1 MAAFQCMMDGRESDF
16 QLEGNMEIQN
26 KRILMYKWRA
36 YNYLDVYQTF
46 RMFGF
51 EIDFIGQHLPSYD
64 EDEELTFR
72 LLKMM
77 REKSYDFVFTI
88 NYFGVISDACEQ
100 FGIPYVSWSCDS
112 PLISMYHESV
122 FNDCNYIFL
131 FDKSSYL
138 FFKELGVE
146 HIWHL
151 PLAVDTNRIDH
162 IIKNA
167 KDLKLY
173 ENEIAFVGSLYER
186 NAYDSLIPTFPPYL
200 QGYLDCAMEAQMNVS
215 GGNLLERLLTDDI
228 CMQLERHYRLEK
240 SKRSF
245 SDLRLIFATTVLGF
259 KVAKEQRCSY
269 LLELVKKH
277 QVSIYT
283 NSNTHDLVKIDYR
296 GSVDYWTQMPKVFY
310 GSKINLNFTI
320 PNIKSGI
327 PLRVWDVLGAG
338 GFLITNYQPELE
350 MYFEP
355 DKDLVV
361 FESRQELDEK
371 VSYYLEHEEQR
382 CKIAENGYKKVK
394 LNHNYQNRISKMLQL
409 LQDDILYTK

>member
-1 MAAFQCMMDGRESDF
+1 MEKG
-16 QLEGNMEIQN
+16 MEIKY
-26 KRILMYKWRA
+26 KRILIYKWRA

-46 RMFGF
+46 LALGF
-51 EIDFIGQHLPSYD
+51 EADIVEQHLPSYD
-64 EDEELTFR
+64 EDEKFN
-72 LLKMM
+72 LKLIKMLQ
-77 REKSYDFVFTI
+77 EKAYDFVFTV

-100 FGIPYVSWSCDS
+100 MGVPYVSWSCDS

-122 FNDCNYIFL
+122 YNACNYIFL

-151 PLAVDTNRIDH
+151 PLAVDTQRIDH
-162 IIKNA
+162 IIQNA
-167 KDLKLY
+167 GDLKLY
-173 ENEIAFVGSLYER
+173 QNEISFVGSLYER
-186 NAYDSLIPTFPPYL
+186 NSYDSLVPTFPPYL
-200 QGYLDCAMEAQMNVS
+200 QGYLDCAMEAQMNIS

-228 CMQLERHYRLEK
+228 CMLLEQHYRLEK
-240 SKRSF
+240 SERSF

-277 QVSIYT
+277 PVSIYT

-310 GSKINLNFTI
+310 GSRINLNFTI

-338 GFLITNYQPELE
+338 GFMITNYQPELE
-350 MYFEP
+350 MYFEL

-361 FESRQELDEK
+361 FESRQELTEK
-371 VSYYLEHEEQR
+371 VSFYLKHEELRQQ
-382 CKIAENGYKKVK
+382 IAKSGHEKVK
-394 LNHNYQNRISKMLQL
+394 INHSYIIRIKRLLKQLQCS
-409 LQDDILYTK
+409 

>member
-1 MAAFQCMMDGRESDF
+1 
-16 QLEGNMEIQN
+16 MEIQN

-46 RMFGF
+46 RMFGY
-51 EIDFIGQHLPSYD
+51 EIDFIEQHLPSYD
-64 EDEELTFR
+64 EDEELTFK

-173 ENEIAFVGSLYER
+173 QNEIAFVGSLYER

-259 KVAKEQRCSY
+259 KVAKEQRCSC

-355 DKDLVV
+355 DEDLVV

-382 CKIAENGYKKVK
+382 CKIAANGYKKVK
-394 LNHNYQNRISKMLQL
+394 LNHNYRNRLNKMLQL
-409 LQDDILYTK
+409 LQDDTLYTK

>member
-1 MAAFQCMMDGRESDF
+1 MNFS
-16 QLEGNMEIQN
+16 N

-46 RMFGF
+46 LALGF
-51 EIDFIGQHLPSYD
+51 EIDVVAQHLPSYD
-64 EDEELTFR
+64 EDENFAAR
-72 LLKMM
+72 LIKMLQD
-77 REKSYDFVFTI
+77 RAYDFVFTI

-100 FGIPYVSWSCDS
+100 AGIPYVSWSCDS

-122 FNDCNYIFL
+122 YNACNYIFL

-146 HIWHL
+146 HIWYL
-151 PLAVDTNRIDH
+151 PLAVDVQRIDH
-162 IIKNA
+162 ILQNA
-167 KDLKLY
+167 VDLKLY
-173 ENEIAFVGSLYER
+173 QNEISFVGSLYER
-186 NAYDSLIPTFPPYL
+186 NSYDSLMPTFPPYL
-200 QGYLDCAMEAQMNVS
+200 QGYLDCAMEAQMNIS

-228 CMQLERHYRLEK
+228 CIRLQQHYHLEK
-240 SKRSF
+240 SERSF
-245 SDLRLIFATTVLGF
+245 SDLRLIFVTNVLGF

-277 QVSIYT
+277 PVSIYT
-283 NSNTHDLVKIDYR
+283 NSNTHDLIKIDYR

-310 GSKINLNFTI
+310 GSRVNLNFTI

-350 MYFEP
+350 LYFEP

-361 FESRQELDEK
+361 FEGKQDLTQK
-371 VSYYLEHEEQR
+371 VSYYLEHEELR
-382 CKIAENGYKKVK
+382 KKIAKNGYEKVK
-394 LNHNYQNRISKMLQL
+394 LNHSYNQRIDQMLNELQNI
-409 LQDDILYTK
+409 

>member
-1 MAAFQCMMDGRESDF
+1 
-16 QLEGNMEIQN
+16 MEILN
-26 KRILMYKWRA
+26 KRILIYKWRA
-36 YNYLDVYQTF
+36 YNYLDVYETF
-46 RMFGF
+46 RAFGF
-51 EIDFIGQHLPSYD
+51 AVDFLEQHLPSYD
-64 EDEELTFR
+64 EDAQLTEK
-72 LLKMM
+72 LLKRM

-88 NYFGVISDACEQ
+88 NYFGVVSDACEQ
-100 FGIPYVSWSCDS
+100 MGVPYVSWSCDS

-122 FNDCNYIFL
+122 FNRHNFIFL

-146 HIWHL
+146 QIWHL
-151 PLAVDTNRIDH
+151 PLAVDTDRIDH
-162 IIKNA
+162 IIQNA
-167 KDLKLY
+167 FDLKLY
-173 ENEIAFVGSLYER
+173 ENEISFIGSLYER
-186 NAYDSLIPTFPPYL
+186 NSYDSLVPTFPPYL
-200 QGYLDCAMEAQMNVS
+200 QGYLDCAMEAQMNIC

-240 SKRSF
+240 SERSF
-245 SDLRLIFATTVLGF
+245 SDLKLIFATTVLGF
-259 KVAKEQRCSY
+259 KVAKEQRCSC

-277 QVSIYT
+277 PVSIYT

-350 MYFEP
+350 LYFEP
-355 DKDLVV
+355 DKDLVI
-361 FESRQELDEK
+361 FESKQDLAQK

-382 CKIAENGYKKVK
+382 RKIAENGYKKVK
-394 LNHNYQNRISKMLQL
+394 LNHSYKQRIAQMLEI
-409 LQDDILYTK
+409 LQG

>member
-1 MAAFQCMMDGRESDF
+1 
-16 QLEGNMEIQN
+16 MEILN
-26 KRILMYKWRA
+26 KRILIYKWRA
-36 YNYLDVYQTF
+36 YNYLDVYETF
-46 RMFGF
+46 RAFGF
-51 EIDFIGQHLPSYD
+51 AVDFLEQHLPSYD
-64 EDEELTFR
+64 EDAQLTEK
-72 LLKMM
+72 LLKRM

-88 NYFGVISDACEQ
+88 NYFGVVSDACEQ
-100 FGIPYVSWSCDS
+100 MGVPYVSWSCDS

-122 FNDCNYIFL
+122 FNRHNFIFL

-146 HIWHL
+146 QIWHL
-151 PLAVDTNRIDH
+151 PLAVDTDRIDH
-162 IIKNA
+162 IIQNA
-167 KDLKLY
+167 LDLKLY
-173 ENEIAFVGSLYER
+173 ENEISFIGSLYER
-186 NAYDSLIPTFPPYL
+186 NSYDSLVPTFPPYL
-200 QGYLDCAMEAQMNVS
+200 QGYLDCAMEAQMNIC

-240 SKRSF
+240 SERSF
-245 SDLRLIFATTVLGF
+245 SDLKLIFATTVLGF
-259 KVAKEQRCSY
+259 KVAKEQRCSC

-277 QVSIYT
+277 PVSIYT

-350 MYFEP
+350 LYFEP
-355 DKDLVV
+355 DKDLVI
-361 FESRQELDEK
+361 FESKQDLAQK

-382 CKIAENGYKKVK
+382 RKIAENGYKKVK
-394 LNHNYQNRISKMLQL
+394 LNHSYKQRIAQMLEI
-409 LQDDILYTK
+409 LQG

>member
-1 MAAFQCMMDGRESDF
+1 MQ
-16 QLEGNMEIQN
+16 IQN
-26 KRILMYKWRA
+26 KLILMYKWRA
-36 YNYLDVYQTF
+36 YNYLDVIETF
-46 RMFGF
+46 RAFGF
-51 EIDFIGQHLPSYD
+51 EIDFVEQHLPSYD
-64 EDEELTFR
+64 EDEELTVK

-77 REKSYDFVFTI
+77 RAKPYDFVFTI
-88 NYFGVISDACEQ
+88 NYFGVVSDACEQ
-100 FGIPYVSWSCDS
+100 EGIPYVSWSCDS

-122 FNDCNYIFL
+122 FNRCNYIFL

-146 HIWHL
+146 QIWHL

-162 IIKNA
+162 IIQNA
-167 KDLKLY
+167 DDLKLY
-173 ENEIAFVGSLYER
+173 QNEISFVGSLYER
-186 NAYDSLIPTFPPYL
+186 NSYDSLVPTFSPYL

-240 SKRSF
+240 SERSF

-259 KVAKEQRCSY
+259 KVAKEQRCSC

-277 QVSIYT
+277 PVSIYT
-283 NSNTHDLVKIDYR
+283 NSNTHDLVKVDYR

-350 MYFEP
+350 NYFEP
-355 DKDLVV
+355 DEDLVI
-361 FESRQELDEK
+361 FESRQELAQK
-371 VSYYLEHEEQR
+371 AAYYLKHEEQR
-382 CKIAENGYKKVK
+382 RKIAENGYRKVK
-394 LNHNYQNRISKMLQL
+394 LNHSYSIRIKQMLQL
-409 LQDDILYTK
+409 LQEN

>member
-1 MAAFQCMMDGRESDF
+1 
-16 QLEGNMEIQN
+16 MEILN
-26 KRILMYKWRA
+26 KRILIYKWRA
-36 YNYLDVYQTF
+36 YNYLDVYETF
-46 RMFGF
+46 RAFGF
-51 EIDFIGQHLPSYD
+51 AVDFLEQHLPSYD
-64 EDEELTFR
+64 EDVQLTEK
-72 LLKMM
+72 LLKRM

-88 NYFGVISDACEQ
+88 NYFGVVSDACEQ
-100 FGIPYVSWSCDS
+100 MGVPYVSWSCDS

-122 FNDCNYIFL
+122 FNSHNFIFL

-146 HIWHL
+146 QIWHL
-151 PLAVDTNRIDH
+151 PLAVDTDRIDH
-162 IIKNA
+162 IIQNA
-167 KDLKLY
+167 SDLKLY
-173 ENEIAFVGSLYER
+173 ENEISFIGSLYER
-186 NAYDSLIPTFPPYL
+186 NSYDSLVPTFPPYL
-200 QGYLDCAMEAQMNVS
+200 QGYLDCAMEAQMNIC

-240 SKRSF
+240 SERSF
-245 SDLRLIFATTVLGF
+245 SDLKLIFATTVLGF
-259 KVAKEQRCSY
+259 KVAKEQRCSC

-277 QVSIYT
+277 PVSIYT

-350 MYFEP
+350 LYFEP
-355 DKDLVV
+355 DKDLVI
-361 FESRQELDEK
+361 FESKQDLAQK

-382 CKIAENGYKKVK
+382 RKIAENGYKKVK
-394 LNHNYQNRISKMLQL
+394 LNHSYKQRIARMLEI
-409 LQDDILYTK
+409 LQE

>member
-1 MAAFQCMMDGRESDF
+1 
-16 QLEGNMEIQN
+16 MEIQN

-51 EIDFIGQHLPSYD
+51 EIDFIEQHLPSYD
-64 EDEELTFR
+64 EDEELTFK

-88 NYFGVISDACEQ
+88 NYFGVVSDACEQ

-162 IIKNA
+162 MIQNA

-173 ENEIAFVGSLYER
+173 QNEIAFVGSLYER

-338 GFLITNYQPELE
+338 GFLITNYQAELE

-355 DKDLVV
+355 DEDLVV

-382 CKIAENGYKKVK
+382 CKIAANGYEKVK
-394 LNHNYQNRISKMLQL
+394 LNHNYQNRINKMLQL
-409 LQDDILYTK
+409 LQADTSYTK

>member
-1 MAAFQCMMDGRESDF
+1 
-16 QLEGNMEIQN
+16 MEIQN

-51 EIDFIGQHLPSYD
+51 EIDFIEQHLPSYD

-371 VSYYLEHEEQR
+371 VSYYLGHEEQR

-394 LNHNYQNRISKMLQL
+394 LNHNYQNRITKMLQL

>member
-1 MAAFQCMMDGRESDF
+1 
-16 QLEGNMEIQN
+16 MEILN
-26 KRILMYKWRA
+26 KRILIYKWRA
-36 YNYLDVYQTF
+36 YNYLDVYETF
-46 RMFGF
+46 RAFGF
-51 EIDFIGQHLPSYD
+51 AVDFLEQHLPSYD
-64 EDEELTFR
+64 EDVQLTEK
-72 LLKMM
+72 LLKRM

-88 NYFGVISDACEQ
+88 NYFGVVSDACEQ
-100 FGIPYVSWSCDS
+100 MGVPYVSWSCDS

-122 FNDCNYIFL
+122 FNSHNFIFL

-146 HIWHL
+146 QIWHL
-151 PLAVDTNRIDH
+151 PLAVDTDRIDH
-162 IIKNA
+162 IIQNA
-167 KDLKLY
+167 SDLKLY
-173 ENEIAFVGSLYER
+173 ENEISFIGSLYER
-186 NAYDSLIPTFPPYL
+186 NSYDSLVPTFPPYL
-200 QGYLDCAMEAQMNVS
+200 QGYLDCAMEAQMNIC

-240 SKRSF
+240 SERSF
-245 SDLRLIFATTVLGF
+245 SDLKLIFATTVLGF
-259 KVAKEQRCSY
+259 KVAKEQRCSC

-277 QVSIYT
+277 PVSIYT

-350 MYFEP
+350 
-355 DKDLVV
+355 L
-361 FESRQELDEK
+361 
-371 VSYYLEHEEQR
+371 YLSLTH
-382 CKIAENGYKKVK
+382 
-394 LNHNYQNRISKMLQL
+394 L
-409 LQDDILYTK
+409 